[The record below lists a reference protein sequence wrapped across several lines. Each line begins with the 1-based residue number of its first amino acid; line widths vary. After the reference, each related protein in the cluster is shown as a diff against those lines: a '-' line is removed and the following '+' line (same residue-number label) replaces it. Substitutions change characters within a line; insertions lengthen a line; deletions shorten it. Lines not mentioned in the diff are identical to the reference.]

1 MEGRNHQTNLDVDQ
15 RIPLKLPGNENVE
28 WIQLAR
34 DELVAGF
41 LNTVMN
47 LLISIKQIF
56 SLTG

>member
-15 RIPLKLPGNENVE
+15 RILLKLPGNENVE
-28 WIQLAR
+28 WIQLAQ

-47 LLISIKQIF
+47 LLIS
-56 SLTG
+56 